1 MFSENNK
8 KVQPKTKTKHTLF
21 QKSSREWHHHHLVLL
36 LGMFGSGML
45 FLFVL
50 VAYFATRPPSEE
62 LYVSKYFTYS
72 TALLLFS
79 SYPISRLTVSF
90 DKEKGRQILKSLM
103 VSAFAGSIFIL
114 LQLAGWKEMNDT
126 GFSIDHRSSGFL
138 YVLSGLHIVH
148 VLVVVLVNTVLMYR
162 TTAKLIDPISSLVY
176 YTNPYQRLVLQMM
189 TQSWWFLHA
198 IWLFIYLTFVSLN
211 S

>member
-62 LYVSKYFTYS
+62 LHVSKYFTYS

-114 LQLAGWKEMNDT
+114 LQHTEWISPKYWLPFGELV
-126 GFSIDHRSSGFL
+126 SINIIRLWPQTLLGDIKTCGVVKVNAHAD
-138 YVLSGLHIVH
+138 LH
-148 VLVVVLVNTVLMYR
+148 M
-162 TTAKLIDPISSLVY
+162 S
-176 YTNPYQRLVLQMM
+176 LVLQFRGMRNR
-189 TQSWWFLHA
+189 TKSHKYPQPSAHLSP
-198 IWLFIYLTFVSLN
+198 I
-211 S
+211 